1 MIIKSNAVLYE
12 EPVYD
17 VGGCTVYQ
25 STTRK
30 MNRINVLKRWLAEN
44 PKSIDRDDWE
54 QQLLLLAEDLAE
66 NERRAPFIV
75 NRKVMNPQGQRPVYK
90 RASNNNNK
98 RILLC

>member
-1 MIIKSNAVLYE
+1 MKNPSMMWEGARYISQLQE
-12 EPVYD
+12 
-17 VGGCTVYQ
+17 
-25 STTRK
+25 K